1 MDIPELSKAL
11 CEEQTA
17 VVQRFLDGVEK
28 ALSSYGWV
36 TDIVGPSYISPA
48 FVEIVACY
56 HGYPFALT
64 FSNSGNTIHARG
76 RTVPEMEAS
85 ARSIKNLTTKVI
97 KELASAPYLSTE
109 ATTLLVQ
116 WREARVVA
124 DRSSENRAIFAKL
137 CRAAAA
143 ALDRLHNGRLEQL
156 KLAANNFARTPNRAT
171 EHALA
176 DEVNTLLKR

>member
-11 CEEQTA
+11 CEEQTE
-17 VVQRFLDGVEK
+17 VVQRYLDGVEK

-48 FVEIVACY
+48 FVEIVTCY
-56 HGYPFALT
+56 HGYPFTLT

-76 RTVPEMEAS
+76 RTVPEIEAS

-97 KELASAPYLSTE
+97 KELASAPCLSNE
-109 ATTLLVQ
+109 AARLLEQ

-124 DRSSENRAIFAKL
+124 DHSPKNRQTFVKL
-137 CRAAAA
+137 SREAAA
-143 ALDRLHNGRLEQL
+143 ALGRLHNGRLEQL
-156 KLAANNFARTPNRAT
+156 KLAANNFARTPNPAT

-176 DEVNTLLKR
+176 DEVNALLKR

>member
-11 CEEQTA
+11 CEEQT
-17 VVQRFLDGVEK
+17 VVVERFLDGVEK

-36 TDIVGPSYISPA
+36 TDIVGPAYISPA

-56 HGYPFALT
+56 HGYPFTLT
-64 FSNSGNTIHARG
+64 FSNSGNTVHARG
-76 RTVPEMEAS
+76 RTIPGIEAS

-97 KELASAPYLSTE
+97 KELAAAPYLSNE
-109 ATTLLVQ
+109 AAGLLGQ

-124 DRSSENRAIFAKL
+124 DHSSKNRQNFTKL
-137 CRAAAA
+137 GRAAAA
-143 ALDRLHNGRLEQL
+143 SLDRLHNGRLEQI
-156 KLAANNFARTPNRAT
+156 KLAANNFARTPNPAT

-176 DEVNTLLKR
+176 DEVNVLLKR